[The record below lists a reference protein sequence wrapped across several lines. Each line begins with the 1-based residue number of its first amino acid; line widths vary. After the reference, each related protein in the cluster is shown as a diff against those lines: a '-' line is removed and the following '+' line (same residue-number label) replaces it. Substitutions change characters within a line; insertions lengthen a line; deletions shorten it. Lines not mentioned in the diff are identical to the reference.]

1 MWFDEASWGDLS
13 LAGKFPC
20 KVHLSE
26 PAAYSHTSCI
36 AVFLCTGSRADSS
49 HSCYQTA
56 SVHKNLIVLELCIHC
71 PTGLSVRCYVQ
82 QEGCNTQESRSST
95 NCK

>member
-36 AVFLCTGSRADSS
+36 AVFLCTGSRADS
-49 HSCYQTA
+49 
-56 SVHKNLIVLELCIHC
+56 
-71 PTGLSVRCYVQ
+71 
-82 QEGCNTQESRSST
+82 
-95 NCK
+95 